1 MTIMADTGA
10 ARRSP
15 ILTYV
20 VLVNVLP
27 LPLMLLRFFDLPFE
41 PLLIYASWTPN
52 IAAFLVLG
60 LVLRE
65 PGGIRKLL
73 AGWGKWR
80 VGAVWYV
87 AALSPLF
94 VAFLT
99 VAILRLLG
107 GATIPPQRPVVVQLL
122 SFLVLSIV
130 TGAMGEELGWRG
142 FLLPRLQQRF
152 NALTS
157 SLTVGVIWGLWH
169 APLWLLP
176 GYGWDA
182 IPYWPFALSAISSS
196 VLFTW
201 VLNHTGGSLV
211 MASLMHMTFNY
222 GLGAAGI
229 LGLVPSPGDY
239 WVVASMLYT
248 LYAAV
253 VVLTAGPA
261 KLTRVLD

>member
-1 MTIMADTGA
+1 MADTGVV
-10 ARRSP
+10 RRSP

-20 VLVNVLP
+20 VLAYLLP
-27 LPLMLLRFFDLPFE
+27 LPILLLRFFDLPFE
-41 PLLIYASWTPN
+41 PLLVYAAWTPN

-87 AALSPLF
+87 VALSPLF

-99 VAILRLLG
+99 VALLRLLG
-107 GATIPPQRPVVVQLL
+107 GATTPPQPPVVVQLL
-122 SFLVLSIV
+122 SFLVFSIV

-157 SLTVGVIWGLWH
+157 SLTVGVI
-169 APLWLLP
+169 
-176 GYGWDA
+176 
-182 IPYWPFALSAISSS
+182 
-196 VLFTW
+196 
-201 VLNHTGGSLV
+201 
-211 MASLMHMTFNY
+211 
-222 GLGAAGI
+222 
-229 LGLVPSPGDY
+229 
-239 WVVASMLYT
+239 
-248 LYAAV
+248 
-253 VVLTAGPA
+253 
-261 KLTRVLD
+261 